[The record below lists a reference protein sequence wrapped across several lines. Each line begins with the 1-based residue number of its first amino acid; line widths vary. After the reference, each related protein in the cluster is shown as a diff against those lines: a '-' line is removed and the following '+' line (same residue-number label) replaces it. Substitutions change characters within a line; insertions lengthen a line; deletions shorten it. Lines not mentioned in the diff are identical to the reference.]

1 MLVELSVL
9 DLLAAAA
16 AALVLLWV
24 LARPRRGLFL
34 WSLALLPILV
44 VYIAN
49 PENRIFSYHGFLHLS
64 IVNLILED
72 GLPPANPVLAG
83 ETLRYQWWF
92 LDANG
97 SPCGSESNTSNGYSI
112 AWVP

>member
-64 IVNLILED
+64 IVNLILMA
-72 GLPPANPVLAG
+72 LLAG
-83 ETLRYQWWF
+83 LYEKMPESWQTLIGW
-92 LDANG
+92 
-97 SPCGSESNTSNGYSI
+97 
-112 AWVP
+112 